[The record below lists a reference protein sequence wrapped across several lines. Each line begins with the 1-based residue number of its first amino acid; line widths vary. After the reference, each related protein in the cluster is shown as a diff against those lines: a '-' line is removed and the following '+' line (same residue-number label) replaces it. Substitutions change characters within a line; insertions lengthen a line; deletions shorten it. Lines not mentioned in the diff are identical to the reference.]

1 MLQTMFNL
9 KFKVEPYSLNKMLH
23 LTCSFCKSSLRA
35 LMSSAYSFSRFV
47 TSSTLCSF
55 LSRRDNSASLFS
67 IYKKKNLCHHIPFG
81 NKKWAQYFISVTK
94 SNLDLLCYYTFY
106 TLSVLIYLT
115 CTQLHCHCKQCFANA
130 IVFIAIE
137 KSLK

>member
-9 KFKVEPYSLNKMLH
+9 EFEVEPYSLNRMLH

-67 IYKKKNLCHHIPFG
+67 IYKKYIYLCHHIPFG
-81 NKKWAQYFISVTK
+81 KRKRAHYFISVIK
-94 SNLDLLCYYTFY
+94 SNLDLLCCYAFC
-106 TLSVLIYLT
+106 TLSVLLYLT
-115 CTQLHCHCKQCFANA
+115 CTHNYITITSHVLPMR
-130 IVFIAIE
+130 
-137 KSLK
+137 SYL